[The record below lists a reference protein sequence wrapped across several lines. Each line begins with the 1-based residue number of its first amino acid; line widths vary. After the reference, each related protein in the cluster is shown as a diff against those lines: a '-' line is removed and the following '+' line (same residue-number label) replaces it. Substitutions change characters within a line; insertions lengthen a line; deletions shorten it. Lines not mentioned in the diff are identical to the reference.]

1 VVGLATLFFTA
12 DPGVAEM
19 AFLVE
24 DRWQGRG
31 LGLVLARKLV
41 GEARDRGYA
50 EVKATM
56 LSDNVR
62 MRRLMIALGATL
74 GYTEDPGVME
84 ARLPVGAV
92 ASV

>member
-1 VVGLATLFFTA
+1 
-12 DPGVAEM
+12 
-19 AFLVE
+19 
-24 DRWQGRG
+24 
-31 LGLVLARKLV
+31 
-41 GEARDRGYA
+41 
-50 EVKATM
+50 M